1 MYYLCTKFIKAINNV
16 NLKQLTMSQ
25 LEKYLEAFKNLETTL
40 TATEYGWELR
50 IKRQSLWSNEMVTQI
65 MTFDPDGKD
74 LFDYTKPYSIL

>member
-25 LEKYLEAFKNLETTL
+25 LEKYLEAFKNIETTL
-40 TATEYGWELR
+40 TATEDGYTLT
-50 IKRQSLWSNEMVTQI
+50 IKHESLWSSDMVEST